1 MIAFWGVNE
10 PELVEWEWESA
21 AIILS
26 EAKYLRIERL
36 AISS

>member
-10 PELVEWEWESA
+10 PELVEWESA

-26 EAKYLRIERL
+26 EGPEDL
-36 AISS
+36 ALGN